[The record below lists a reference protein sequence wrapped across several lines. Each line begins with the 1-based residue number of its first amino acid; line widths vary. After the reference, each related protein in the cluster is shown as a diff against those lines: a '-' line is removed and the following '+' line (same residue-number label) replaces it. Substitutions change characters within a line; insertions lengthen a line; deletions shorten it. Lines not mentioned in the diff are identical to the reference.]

1 MSKVISAIFWALVG
15 IFVVIATYFA
25 IPSPVSVKRGL
36 FPFIAV
42 LGIVFFLLGVAL
54 IVLTLKS
61 KLKGK
66 LKKFL
71 LLTGIS
77 SAGFLV
83 SVILHNFV
91 YGLFIVLFDAD
102 FWSRIGVSDE
112 PVFLIIAM
120 FVCPIVFLIGVV
132 GSIILFNKKR
142 RK

>member
-91 YGLFIVLFDAD
+91 YGLFIVIFGAD
-102 FWSRIGVSDE
+102 FWSKIGVSDE
-112 PVFLIIAM
+112 PVFFIIAM